1 MAVEKSLPNMV
12 RDITFY
18 YVKFYY
24 DKYLKVNDIDKMEP
38 SQISMFITEHYTN
51 KENDIKKYIRNSL
64 KKNLGDNYN
73 PITTENILLEMFN
86 DPELAIA
93 RIKNEI
99 IDYQEQHKY

>member
-1 MAVEKSLPNMV
+1 MAVEKSLPNMI

-24 DKYLKVNDIDKMEP
+24 DKYLKDNDIEKMELT
-38 SQISMFITEHYTN
+38 QITNFITDHYTN

-64 KKNLGDNYN
+64 KKNLGANYN

-86 DPELAIA
+86 DSELAIA

-99 IDYQEQHKY
+99 IDYQEQHK

>member
-1 MAVEKSLPNMV
+1 MAIEKSLPNMI

-24 DKYLKVNDIDKMEP
+24 DKYLKDNDIEKMETT
-38 SQISMFITEHYTN
+38 QIAKFITDHYTN

-64 KKNLGDNYN
+64 KKNLGANYN

-86 DPELAIA
+86 DSALAIA

-99 IDYQEQHKY
+99 IDYQEQYK

>member
-1 MAVEKSLPNMV
+1 MATEKSLPNMI
-12 RDITFY
+12 RDITFF

-24 DKYLKVNDIDKMEP
+24 DKFLKENSISKMTIQQVNE
-38 SQISMFITEHYTN
+38 FIENHYTN

-73 PITTENILLEMFN
+73 LITTENILLEMFN
-86 DPELAIA
+86 DTDLAKA

-99 IDYQEQHKY
+99 IDYQDNNQ

>member
-1 MAVEKSLPNMV
+1 MATEKSLPNMI
-12 RDITFY
+12 RDITFF

-24 DKYLKVNDIDKMEP
+24 DKFLKENSISKMTIQQVNE
-38 SQISMFITEHYTN
+38 FIENHYTN

-86 DPELAIA
+86 DTDLAKA

-99 IDYQEQHKY
+99 IDYQDNNQ